1 MIKAY
6 ERHET
11 QAFCGPTLCPRQEV
25 EDDEKPKE
33 RMKQMILE
41 PWMPPWD
48 EPSHSS
54 RPGG

>member
-1 MIKAY
+1 MKGMKRKHFVGLLFAN
-6 ERHET
+6 
-11 QAFCGPTLCPRQEV
+11 LCPRKEV

-54 RPGG
+54 TPGG

>member
-11 QAFCGPTLCPRQEV
+11 QAFCGPTLCPRKEV